1 MRKAYFMAEKI
12 RKHKE
17 ELIIAAIFF
26 PIYVYFFWCCLPING
41 DGNLERILYLTFS
54 YITFAMAFGEIGKKD
69 GSSSKSEAISSNMLL
84 VIKTVMFIMAS
95 LSFYGTMVPG

>member
-41 DGNLERILYLTFS
+41 DGDLERILYLTFS
-54 YITFAMAFGEIGKKD
+54 YITFAMALGECGKKED
-69 GSSSKSEAISSNMLL
+69 ASNKSEATSSYMLL
-84 VIKTVMFIMAS
+84 IIKTVIFIVAS
-95 LSFYGTMVPG
+95 SMFYGTII

>member
-1 MRKAYFMAEKI
+1 MAEKI

-41 DGNLERILYLTFS
+41 DGDLERILYLTFS
-54 YITFAMAFGEIGKKD
+54 YITFAMALGECGKKED
-69 GSSSKSEAISSNMLL
+69 ASNKSEAISSNMLL
-84 VIKTVMFIMAS
+84 IIKTVMFIMVS